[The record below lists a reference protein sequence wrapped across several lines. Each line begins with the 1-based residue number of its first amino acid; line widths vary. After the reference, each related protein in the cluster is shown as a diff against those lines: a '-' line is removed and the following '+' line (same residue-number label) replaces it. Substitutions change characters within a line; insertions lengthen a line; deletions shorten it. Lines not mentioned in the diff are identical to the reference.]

1 MVPQVLWI
9 VGDVTELLAAASLR
23 LAPATVGPGT
33 QPNNLLYS
41 VASYENTQIR
51 KDTNVKWLKDPTTR
65 AVSLSLIPL
74 KGFWIW
80 IGSWRC
86 RDSRVSQN
94 DHSPEA
100 TAAQPSTCHMLLPPV
115 SQCTLGTVGSANTQP
130 AAQSN
135 YPNVYYSYHLCYNH
149 TWHRVKYKTVQW
161 VQFTGFISSSEVFIC
176 MYHWYIGPV
185 QKSRK

>member
-1 MVPQVLWI
+1 ML
-9 VGDVTELLAAASLR
+9 ER
-23 LAPATVGPGT
+23 
-33 QPNNLLYS
+33 PNNTCRFIIP
-41 VASYENTQIR
+41 NTP
-51 KDTNVKWLKDPTTR
+51 KE
-65 AVSLSLIPL
+65 
-74 KGFWIW
+74 FWIW

-135 YPNVYYSYHLCYNH
+135 YPNVYYLYHLCYNH
-149 TWHRVKYKTVQW
+149 IRHCVKYKTVQW
-161 VQFTGFISSSEVFIC
+161 VQFTGLISSSEVFIC
-176 MYHWYIGPV
+176 IYVPLVHCTSPEVTKVERMFTWKKWYSWI
-185 QKSRK
+185 